1 VFHGVR
7 EGGGSFEVAALSLDV
22 AGLVESS
29 LKLMG
34 DALGVKTEGGEGG
47 WVSTMSNEMAACSVG
62 GLAAQARGSASSSGM
77 RLSR

>member
-47 WVSTMSNEMAACSVG
+47 
-62 GLAAQARGSASSSGM
+62 
-77 RLSR
+77 